1 MTVRRPDFF
10 IVGAPKSGTTS
21 LHAYLNE
28 HPDVFLPA
36 RKEPHFFC
44 PDLYSPRYV
53 HDEATYLSLFQPGVE
68 AQCAGEAS
76 VYYLYS
82 REAAGRIKAFNPDAR
97 IIIMLR
103 QPTDMIYSLH
113 SQRLYSGHEDIADF
127 AEALAAEPER
137 RRGRRLPPNPYPIEC
152 LFYREIGRYAEQV
165 RRYLEIFDRSRV
177 HVVIFDDFAA
187 NTAGVYAATCRFLGL
202 DPSPQARFTVHKENK
217 QIRSPFV
224 RNVMK
229 FSPGVRTLARRLAP
243 PSLRRRLGQAVIR
256 LNSRTVARPV
266 LAAALRRTLDREFA
280 PDVERLGA
288 LLGGDLSQWTLDP
301 GTRERGNAGTRAEGG
316 RVT

>member
-36 RKEPHFFC
+36 RKEPHYFC

-53 HDEATYLSLFQPGVE
+53 HDETTYLSLFRPGAE
-68 AQCAGEAS
+68 AQRAGEAS

-82 REAAGRIKAFNPDAR
+82 REAAARIKAFNPDAR

-103 QPTDMIYSLH
+103 RPTDMIYSLH
-113 SQRLYSGHEDIADF
+113 SQRLYSGHEDLEDF
-127 AEALAAEPER
+127 AAALAAEPER

-165 RRYLEIFDRSRV
+165 RRYLETFDRSRV
-177 HVVIFDDFAA
+177 HVIIFDEFAA
-187 NTAGVYAATCRFLGL
+187 DTAGAYAATCRFLGL
-202 DPSPQARFTVHKENK
+202 DPSPRARFTVHKENK

-229 FSPGVRTLARRLAP
+229 FSPGVRTIVRTLAP

-256 LNSRTVARPV
+256 LNSRSVARPV
-266 LAAALRRTLDREFA
+266 LAADLRRTLDAEFA
-280 PDVERLGA
+280 PDVERLAA
-288 LLGGDLSQWTLDP
+288 LLGRDLSLWTLEP
-301 GTRERGNAGTRAEGG
+301 GTREHGNAETRTGSR